1 VEKIISTVTKH
12 HKIDILVNVASI
24 QRRCPAPEY
33 PQETWDEVINVNLNS
48 VFVLCRDM
56 GKSWI
61 ENKIQGT
68 IVNTA
73 SLATFQG
80 GINIAAYTASK
91 GAVGQLTKALS
102 SEWFAAWD
110 TSECYRAWV
119 SPKPPSPHFQSYL
132 RSRRLI
138 DPLGYIATH
147 MNIDTRSNADKTY
160 Y

>member
-48 VFVLCRDM
+48 VFVLWRDM

-80 GINIAAYTASK
+80 GINIAAYSK
-91 GAVGQLTKALS
+91 QGS
-102 SEWFAAWD
+102 SR
-110 TSECYRAWV
+110 TV
-119 SPKPPSPHFQSYL
+119 
-132 RSRRLI
+132 
-138 DPLGYIATH
+138 
-147 MNIDTRSNADKTY
+147 DKSSQQ
-160 Y
+160 